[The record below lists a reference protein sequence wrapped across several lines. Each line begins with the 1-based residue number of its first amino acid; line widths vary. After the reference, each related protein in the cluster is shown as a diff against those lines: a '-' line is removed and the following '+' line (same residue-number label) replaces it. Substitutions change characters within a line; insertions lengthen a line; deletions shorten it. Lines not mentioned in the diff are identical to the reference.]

1 MTKEDLVDKMAREA
15 SITKRAAETALNSFM
30 SGVRDALKRGERVS
44 LVGLGTFF
52 VGRRAARNGRDPRTR
67 ERIRIKAM
75 YVPRFRP
82 GEVLRDVVR

>member
-15 SITKRAAETALNSFM
+15 KVTKRAAEAALNSFM

-67 ERIRIKAM
+67 ARIRIRAM

-82 GEVLRDVVR
+82 GQTLRDVVH

>member
-1 MTKEDLVDKMAREA
+1 MTKEDLVDQMAREA
-15 SITKRAAETALNSFM
+15 KITKRAAEAALNSFM
-30 SGVRDALKRGERVS
+30 AGVRDALKRGERVS

-82 GEVLRDVVR
+82 SQALRGVIR

>member
-1 MTKEDLVDKMAREA
+1 MTKEDLVEKMAREA
-15 SITKRAAETALNSFM
+15 NITKRAAETALNSFL

-82 GEVLRDVVR
+82 GEALRDVVR

>member
-15 SITKRAAETALNSFM
+15 SITKRAAEVALNSFM

-75 YVPRFRP
+75 YIPRFRA
-82 GEVLRDVVR
+82 GQALRDVIR